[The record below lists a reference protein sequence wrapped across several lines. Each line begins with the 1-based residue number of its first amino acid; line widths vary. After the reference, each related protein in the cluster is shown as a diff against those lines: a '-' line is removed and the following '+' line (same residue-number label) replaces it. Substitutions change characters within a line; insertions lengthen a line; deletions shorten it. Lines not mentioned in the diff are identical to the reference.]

1 MSQKDAL
8 LKAVTKGALSDRQM
22 RYFAQ
27 LLSSLESAEGVAARA
42 RMRGLDP
49 STSVESIIAYDLAD
63 RVELLLGLKVGER
76 LRSLLESEG
85 SSDRAALILAEE
97 VALGKFG
104 FFEKEQ
110 ALDWGVRIG
119 LAVVTEGVTVAPLQG
134 ISSVKIKKNE
144 DGSSYAAIYFAGPM
158 RSAGGTEAAF
168 TVVLA
173 DRLRTKLGLDRY
185 RCNAWGEDEVGR
197 FIEELRIYERE
208 VGNFQFR
215 VSDDDIRLAINNLP
229 VEINGVE
236 TDPVEVVVHRGMKR
250 IETDRV
256 RGGALRVL
264 NDGIIGRGRK
274 LIKVVESLA
283 IPGWE
288 WLSQL
293 KGGVQRDVEE
303 SRVESSHF
311 HEVIAGRPVLSFPN
325 RAGGFRLRYGRSYNT
340 GLSVVGIHPSV
351 SVLLDYAV
359 VVGTQVKLDVPGKAA
374 TVAFVDHLEAPI
386 VKMIDGSVIKVES
399 TETAH
404 NIRGTLQTVLYL
416 GDILISFGD
425 FLENNARLLPSGY
438 VEEWWA
444 QDLKRRIDQLYPS
457 VAKCS
462 EALGLDEEVLNDLIE
477 RPQVTKI
484 SCQTAFTLSEV
495 LRVPLHPRYTYFW
508 DLVQLKDVAK
518 LRDALKVDGEAC
530 LLDFND
536 EDAKQILEV
545 LGVPHRRS
553 EKGWLVEG
561 EDAEALR
568 RTLKLEEGLELTG
581 WEDTLSFLCK
591 CSGVEIRRKSS
602 AFVGVRVGR
611 PEKAIIRKMKPPV
624 HVIFPTGEQGGSKRD
639 LVEAANKGNLFV
651 DLINAVCENC
661 GASSTSA
668 SCPNCGSLVNLVKS
682 CPNCGRSFKG
692 DVCPICR
699 LSGVPYKTTVYPIR
713 EALKRAEDQLNVKV
727 SSPLKGVKAL
737 MNFTKVPEAI
747 EKGILRQKYGLYV
760 YKDGTVRFDA
770 TNASLTH
777 FKPNQIGVPVEKLRA
792 LGYDLDIHGRPLVD
806 GEQIVELFV
815 QDVILPID
823 AADHLLNVA
832 RFIDDL
838 LVKFYKLDAF
848 YNFKDKEDLIGCLVV
863 GLAPHTSVGVLGR
876 VIGFTNTQVCYAHPY
891 WHSAKR
897 RDCDGDGDSVMLML
911 DLLVNFSREFLPEQI
926 GGLMDAPLLLQP
938 IILPK
943 ELQRQ
948 AHNFDCT
955 SNYPLPF
962 YEATLRKEM
971 PQNVL
976 EFIDIVKKRLNRKE
990 QYEGFY
996 FTHYTN
1002 YLAISRA
1009 RSAYST
1015 LKTVTEKVEK
1025 QVELASLIRAVDPS
1039 VVVSS
1044 VLKTH
1049 LFRDIQGNL
1058 NAYTIQKFRCRRCGT
1073 SFRRIPLRGSCPVCG
1088 DALLATVSQSSI
1100 EKYVGLAARLL
1111 NRFEVEE
1118 YLKMRFEVLMKELEE
1133 LFGTRRSTVQ
1143 SDLLSYMSSE

>member
-1 MSQKDAL
+1 MMSQLDSL
-8 LKAVTKGALSDRQM
+8 LKGALSDRQKE
-22 RYFAQ
+22 YFAQ
-27 LLSSLESAEGVAARA
+27 LLTSLDKMREVAARA
-42 RMRGLDP
+42 RARGLDP
-49 STSVESIIAYDLAD
+49 STSVESILAYDLAD

-76 LRSLLESEG
+76 LRALLESEA

-104 FFEKEQ
+104 FFEKEE
-110 ALDWGVRIG
+110 ALDWGVRVG

-144 DGSSYAAIYFAGPM
+144 DGSSYAAIYFAGPI

-208 VGNFQFR
+208 VGNFQFK
-215 VSDDDIRLAINNLP
+215 VSDEDIRLAITNLP

-274 LIKVVESLA
+274 LIKLVEALS

-288 WLSQL
+288 WLSKL

-303 SRVESSHF
+303 SRVEASHF

-325 RAGGFRLRYGRSYNT
+325 RTGGFRLRYGRSYNT

-351 SVLLDYAV
+351 PVLLDHAV

-374 TVAFVDHLEAPI
+374 TISFVDHIEPPI
-386 VKMIDGSVIKVES
+386 VKLVDGSVVRVES
-399 TETAH
+399 VELAYR
-404 NIRGTLQTVLYL
+404 IRENLQSILYL

-425 FLENNARLLPSGY
+425 FLENNVRLVPSGY

-444 QDLKRRIDQLYPS
+444 QDLKKRIDS
-457 VAKCS
+457 VYRNAVECS
-462 EALGLDEEVLNDLIE
+462 KAIGLDEQILHDLIE
-477 RPQVTKI
+477 RPIETRI
-484 SCQTAFTLSEV
+484 SCQTAFTLSEA
-495 LRVPLHPRYTYFW
+495 LNVPLHPRYTYFW
-508 DLVQLKDVAK
+508 DLLQLKDVFR
-518 LRDALKVDGEAC
+518 LRNALKVVDDAC
-530 LLDFND
+530 LVDFD
-536 EDAKQILEV
+536 DRDVKQILEV
-545 LGVPHRRS
+545 LGVPHKRG

-561 EDAEALR
+561 EDAKALK
-568 RTLKLEEGLELTG
+568 RTLRLGEKLEITG
-581 WEDTLSFLCK
+581 WEDTLSFLSK
-591 CSGVEIRRKSS
+591 CAGVEIRRKSS

-611 PEKAIIRKMKPPV
+611 PEKAVIRKMKPPV
-624 HVIFPTGEQGGSKRD
+624 HVLFPVGEQGGSKRD
-639 LVEAANKGNLFV
+639 LVEAARKGNLFV
-651 DLINAVCENC
+651 DLINAVCETC
-661 GASSTSA
+661 GAPSTSA
-668 SCPNCGSLVNLVKS
+668 SCPNCGSAVNLIKS

-692 DVCPICR
+692 EVCPICR
-699 LSGVPYKTTVYPIR
+699 LSGVPYKTTVYPIK
-713 EALKRAEDQLNVKV
+713 EVLKRAEEQLGVKAA
-727 SSPLKGVKAL
+727 SPLKGVKSL
-737 MNFTKVPEAI
+737 MNFTKIPEAI
-747 EKGILRQKYGLYV
+747 EKGILRQKHNLYV
-760 YKDGTVRFDA
+760 YKDGTIRFDA
-770 TNASLTH
+770 TNVALTH
-777 FKPNQIGVPVEKLRA
+777 FKPNQIGVPIERLKA
-792 LGYDLDIHGRPLVD
+792 LGYEVDIYGRPLVE

-815 QDVILPID
+815 QDVILPME
-823 AADHLLNVA
+823 AAAHLLNVA
-832 RFIDDL
+832 RFIDEL
-838 LVKFYKLDAF
+838 LTKFYGLEAV
-848 YNFKDKEDLIGCLVV
+848 YNFKDKDDLIGCLIV

-876 VIGFTNTQVCYAHPY
+876 VIGFTDTQVCYAHPY

-897 RDCDGDGDSVMLML
+897 RDCDGDGDSIMLLL
-911 DLLVNFSREFLPEQI
+911 DLFLNFSREFLPEQI

-948 AHNFDCT
+948 AHNFDCAAE
-955 SNYPLPF
+955 YPLAF
-962 YEATLRKEM
+962 YEATLRREM

-976 EFIDIVKKRLNRKE
+976 DLIDVVKKRLNKKE
-990 QYEGFY
+990 QYEGFH
-996 FTHYTN
+996 FTHHTN
-1002 YLAISRA
+1002 YLAIGRS

-1015 LKTVTEKVEK
+1015 LKTVAEKVEK
-1025 QVELASLIRAVDPS
+1025 QVELASLIRAVDPAI
-1039 VVVSS
+1039 VVSS

-1049 LFRDIQGNL
+1049 LLRDIQGNL
-1058 NAYTIQKFRCRRCGT
+1058 SAYTTQKFRCRRCGE
-1073 SFRRIPLRGSCPVCG
+1073 SFRRIPLRGICPVCG
-1088 DALLATVSQSSI
+1088 DVLLATVSQSSI

-1111 NRFEVEE
+1111 NRFDVEE
-1118 YLKMRFEVLMKELEE
+1118 YLKKRFDVLMRELEE
-1133 LFGTRRSTVQ
+1133 LFGTKQ
-1143 SDLLSYMSSE
+1143 SSLQADLLSYLSSE

>member
-1 MSQKDAL
+1 MSQIDRL
-8 LKAVTKGALSDRQM
+8 VKGALSDKQR
-22 RYFAQ
+22 RYFTQ
-27 LLSSLESAEGVAARA
+27 LLTSLEKMREVAAKARA
-42 RMRGLDP
+42 KGLDP
-49 STSVESIIAYDLAD
+49 TTSIESILAYDLAD

-85 SSDRAALILAEE
+85 STERAALILAEE

-104 FFEKEQ
+104 FFEKEE
-110 ALDWGVRIG
+110 ALDWGVRVG

-144 DGSSYAAIYFAGPM
+144 DGSSYAAIYFAGPI

-208 VGNFQFR
+208 VGNFQFK
-215 VSDDDIRLAINNLP
+215 VSDEDIRLAITNLP

-236 TDPVEVVVHRGMKR
+236 TDPVEVVVHRGMRR

-274 LIKVVESLA
+274 LIKLIETLS

-288 WLSQL
+288 WLSKL

-311 HEVIAGRPVLSFPN
+311 HEVIAGRPVLSLPN
-325 RAGGFRLRYGRSYNT
+325 RVGGFRLRYGRSYNT

-351 SVLLDYAV
+351 PVLLDYAV

-374 TVAFVDHLEAPI
+374 TVTFVDYIEPPI
-386 VKMIDGSVIKVES
+386 VKLVDGSVVRVES
-399 TETAH
+399 VELA
-404 NIRGTLQTVLYL
+404 NRIRESVQSILYL

-425 FLENNARLLPSGY
+425 FLENNTRLLPSGY

-444 QDLKRRIDQLYPS
+444 QDLKKRI
-457 VAKCS
+457 
-462 EALGLDEEVLNDLIE
+462 EEVYRGVSECSKAVGIDEQTLHDLIK
-477 RPQVTKI
+477 RPVETKI
-484 SCQTAFTLSEV
+484 SCQTAFVLSEA
-495 LRVPLHPRYTYFW
+495 LRIPLHPRYTYFW
-508 DLVQLKDVAK
+508 DFLQLKDVLK
-518 LRDALKVDGEAC
+518 LRNALKVVDDTC
-530 LLDFND
+530 YVDF
-536 EDAKQILEV
+536 EDKDVKQILEV

-553 EKGWLVEG
+553 EKGWLIEG

-568 RTLKLEEGLELTG
+568 RTLRLGEKFELTG
-581 WEDTLSFLCK
+581 WEDTLSFLSK
-591 CSGVEIRRKSS
+591 CAGVEIRRKSS

-611 PEKAIIRKMKPPV
+611 PEKAVIRKMKPPV
-624 HVIFPTGEQGGSKRD
+624 HVLFPVGEQGGPRRD
-639 LVEAANKGNLFV
+639 LIEAASKGNLFV
-651 DLINAVCENC
+651 DLINAVCETC
-661 GASSTSA
+661 GTPSTSA
-668 SCPNCGSLVNLVKS
+668 RCLNCGSAVNLIKS
-682 CPNCGRSFKG
+682 CPNCGRSFNG
-692 DVCPICR
+692 EVCPICR
-699 LSGVPYKTTVYPIR
+699 LSGVPYKTTVYPIK
-713 EALKRAEDQLNVKV
+713 EVLKRAEERLGVKA
-727 SSPLKGVKAL
+727 SSPLKGVKSL
-737 MNFTKVPEAI
+737 TNFTKVPEAI
-747 EKGILRQKYGLYV
+747 EKGILRQKYNLYV
-760 YKDGTVRFDA
+760 YKDGTIRFDA
-770 TNASLTH
+770 TNVALTH
-777 FKPNQIGVPVEKLRA
+777 FKPNQIGVPVKRLRE
-792 LGYDLDIHGRPLVD
+792 LGYDVDIYGHPLVD

-815 QDVILPID
+815 QDVILPIN
-823 AADHLLNVA
+823 AAEHLLNIA
-832 RFIDDL
+832 RFIDEL
-838 LVKFYKLDAF
+838 LTKFYGLEAV
-848 YNFKDKEDLIGCLVV
+848 YNFKCKDDLIGCLIV

-897 RDCDGDGDSVMLML
+897 RDCDGDGDSIMLLL
-911 DLLVNFSREFLPEQI
+911 DLLLNFSREFLPEQI
-926 GGLMDAPLLLQP
+926 GGLMDTPLLLQP

-948 AHNFDCT
+948 AHNFDCAAE
-955 SNYPLPF
+955 YPLAF
-962 YEATLRKEM
+962 YEATFRKEM

-976 EFIDIVKKRLNRKE
+976 DLIDVVKKRLNKKE
-990 QYEGFY
+990 QYEGLH

-1002 YLAISRA
+1002 HLEIGRA

-1015 LKTVTEKVEK
+1015 LKTVAEKVEK
-1025 QVELASLIRAVDPS
+1025 QVELASLIRAVDPA

-1049 LFRDIQGNL
+1049 LLRDIQGNL
-1058 NAYTIQKFRCRRCGT
+1058 SAYTTQKFRCRRCGE
-1073 SFRRIPLRGSCPVCG
+1073 SFRRLPLHGICSVCG
-1088 DALLATVSQSSI
+1088 DVLLATVSRNSI
-1100 EKYVGLAARLL
+1100 EKYVGLAARLI
-1111 NRFEVEE
+1111 NRFDVEE
-1118 YLKMRFEVLMKELEE
+1118 YLRMRFEVLMRELEE
-1133 LFGTRRSTVQ
+1133 LFGTTQDGVQ
-1143 SDLLSYMSSE
+1143 TDLLSYISSA

>member
-1 MSQKDAL
+1 MMSQLDSL
-8 LKAVTKGALSDRQM
+8 LKGALSDRQKE
-22 RYFAQ
+22 YFAH
-27 LLSSLESAEGVAARA
+27 LLASLDKMREVAARA
-42 RMRGLDP
+42 RARGLDP
-49 STSVESIIAYDLAD
+49 STSVESILAYDLAD

-76 LRSLLESEG
+76 LRALLESEA

-104 FFEKEQ
+104 FFEKEE
-110 ALDWGVRIG
+110 ALDWGVRVG

-144 DGSSYAAIYFAGPM
+144 DGSSYAAIYFAGPI

-208 VGNFQFR
+208 VGNFQFK
-215 VSDDDIRLAINNLP
+215 VSDEDIRLAITNLP

-274 LIKVVESLA
+274 LIKLVEALS

-288 WLSQL
+288 WLSKL

-303 SRVESSHF
+303 SRVEASHF

-325 RAGGFRLRYGRSYNT
+325 RTGGFRLRYGRSYNT

-351 SVLLDYAV
+351 PVLLDHAV

-374 TVAFVDHLEAPI
+374 TISFVDHIEPPI
-386 VKMIDGSVIKVES
+386 VKLVDGSVVRVES
-399 TETAH
+399 VELAYR
-404 NIRGTLQTVLYL
+404 IRENLQSILYL

-425 FLENNARLLPSGY
+425 FLENNVRLLPSGY

-444 QDLKRRIDQLYPS
+444 QDLKKRIDS
-457 VAKCS
+457 VYRNAVDCS
-462 EALGLDEEVLNDLIE
+462 KAIGLDEQILHGLIE
-477 RPQVTKI
+477 RPIETRI
-484 SCQTAFTLSEV
+484 SCQTAFTLSEA
-495 LRVPLHPRYTYFW
+495 LNVPLHPRYTYFW
-508 DLVQLKDVAK
+508 DLLQLKDVFR
-518 LRDALKVDGEAC
+518 LRNALKVVDDAC
-530 LLDFND
+530 LVDFD
-536 EDAKQILEV
+536 DRDVKQILEV
-545 LGVPHRRS
+545 LGVPHKRG

-561 EDAEALR
+561 EDAKALK
-568 RTLKLEEGLELTG
+568 RTLRLGEKLEITG
-581 WEDTLSFLCK
+581 WEDTLSFLSK
-591 CSGVEIRRKSS
+591 CAGVEIRRKSS

-611 PEKAIIRKMKPPV
+611 PEKAVIRKMKPPV
-624 HVIFPTGEQGGSKRD
+624 HVLFPVGEQGGSKRD
-639 LVEAANKGNLFV
+639 LVEAARKGNLFV
-651 DLINAVCENC
+651 DLINAVCETC
-661 GASSTSA
+661 GAPSTSA
-668 SCPNCGSLVNLVKS
+668 SCPNCGSAVNLIKS

-692 DVCPICR
+692 EVCPICR
-699 LSGVPYKTTVYPIR
+699 LSGVPYKTTVYPIK
-713 EALKRAEDQLNVKV
+713 EVLKRAEEQLGVKAA
-727 SSPLKGVKAL
+727 SPLKGVKSL
-737 MNFTKVPEAI
+737 MNFTKIPEAI
-747 EKGILRQKYGLYV
+747 EKGILRQKHNLYV
-760 YKDGTVRFDA
+760 YKDGTIRFDA
-770 TNASLTH
+770 TNVALTH
-777 FKPNQIGVPVEKLRA
+777 FKPNQIGVPIERLKA
-792 LGYDLDIHGRPLVD
+792 LGYEVDIYGRPLVE

-815 QDVILPID
+815 QDVILPME
-823 AADHLLNVA
+823 AAAHLLNVA
-832 RFIDDL
+832 RFIDEL
-838 LVKFYKLDAF
+838 LTKFYGLEAV
-848 YNFKDKEDLIGCLVV
+848 YNFKDKDDLIGCLIV

-897 RDCDGDGDSVMLML
+897 RDCDGDGDSIMLLL
-911 DLLVNFSREFLPEQI
+911 DLFLNFSREFLPEQI

-948 AHNFDCT
+948 AHNFDCAAE
-955 SNYPLPF
+955 YPLAF
-962 YEATLRKEM
+962 YEATLRREM

-976 EFIDIVKKRLNRKE
+976 DLIDVVRKRLNKKE
-990 QYEGFY
+990 QYEGFH
-996 FTHYTN
+996 FTHHTN
-1002 YLAISRA
+1002 YLAIGRS

-1015 LKTVTEKVEK
+1015 LKTVAEKVEK
-1025 QVELASLIRAVDPS
+1025 QVELASLIRAVDPAI
-1039 VVVSS
+1039 VVSS

-1049 LFRDIQGNL
+1049 LLRDIQGNL
-1058 NAYTIQKFRCRRCGT
+1058 SAYTTQKFRCRRCGE
-1073 SFRRIPLRGSCPVCG
+1073 SFRRIPLRGICPVCG
-1088 DALLATVSQSSI
+1088 DVLLATVSQSSI

-1111 NRFEVEE
+1111 NRFDVEE
-1118 YLKMRFEVLMKELEE
+1118 YLKKRFDVLMRELEE
-1133 LFGTRRSTVQ
+1133 LFGTKQ
-1143 SDLLSYMSSE
+1143 SSLQADLLSYLSSE

>member
-1 MSQKDAL
+1 MSQIDDL
-8 LKAVTKGALSDRQM
+8 LKGALSDRQK

-27 LLSSLESAEGVAARA
+27 LLTSLEKMRELAARA
-42 RMRGLDP
+42 RARGLDP
-49 STSVESIIAYDLAD
+49 TTSVESILAYDLAD

-76 LRSLLESEG
+76 LRSLLESEE
-85 SSDRAALILAEE
+85 STDRAALILAEE

-104 FFEKEQ
+104 FFEREE
-110 ALDWGVRIG
+110 ALDWGVRVG

-144 DGSSYAAIYFAGPM
+144 DGSSYAALYFAGPI

-208 VGNFQFR
+208 VGNFQFK
-215 VSDDDIRLAINNLP
+215 VSDEDIRLAITNLP

-236 TDPVEVVVHRGMKR
+236 TDPVEVVVHRGMRR

-274 LIKVVESLA
+274 LIKLIETLS

-288 WLSQL
+288 WLSKL

-303 SRVESSHF
+303 SRVEASHF

-351 SVLLDYAV
+351 PVLLDHAV

-374 TVAFVDHLEAPI
+374 TITFVDYIEPPI
-386 VKMIDGSVIKVES
+386 VKLVDGSVVRVERV
-399 TETAH
+399 ELAQR
-404 NIRGTLQTVLYL
+404 IRESLQSVLYL

-425 FLENNARLLPSGY
+425 FLENNTRLLPSAY

-444 QDLKRRIDQLYPS
+444 QDLKKRIEDVYRS
-457 VAKCS
+457 VAECS
-462 EALGLDEEVLNDLIE
+462 KVFGFDEQLLYGLIE
-477 RPQVTKI
+477 HPIETRI
-484 SCQTAFTLSEV
+484 SCQTAFALSEA
-495 LRVPLHPRYTYFW
+495 LHIPLHPRYTYFW
-508 DLVQLKDVAK
+508 DLLQLKDV
-518 LRDALKVDGEAC
+518 LRLRSALKAVEDVCFVDFE
-530 LLDFND
+530 DK
-536 EDAKQILEV
+536 DAKQILEV

-553 EKGWLVEG
+553 EKGWLVQG
-561 EDAEALR
+561 DDAEALK
-568 RTLKLEEGLELTG
+568 RTLRLGEKLEVTG
-581 WEDTLSFLCK
+581 WEDTLSFLSK
-591 CSGVEIRRKSS
+591 CAGVVIRRKSS

-611 PEKAIIRKMKPPV
+611 PEKAVIRKMKPPV
-624 HVIFPTGEQGGSKRD
+624 HVLFPVGEQGGSKRD
-639 LVEAANKGNLFV
+639 LVEAASKGNLFV
-651 DLINAVCENC
+651 DLINAVCETC
-661 GASSTSA
+661 GTPSTSA
-668 SCPNCGSLVNLVKS
+668 SCPSCGSMVNLIKS

-692 DVCPICR
+692 EVCPICR
-699 LSGVPYKTTVYPIR
+699 LSGVPYKTTVYPIK
-713 EALKRAEDQLNVKV
+713 EALKRAEERLGVKAA
-727 SSPLKGVKAL
+727 SPLKGVKSL
-737 MNFTKVPEAI
+737 MNFTKIPEAI
-747 EKGILRQKYGLYV
+747 EKGILRQKHNLYV
-760 YKDGTVRFDA
+760 YKDGTIRFDA
-770 TNASLTH
+770 TNVALTH
-777 FKPNQIGVPVEKLRA
+777 FKPNQIGVSVERLKA
-792 LGYDLDIHGRPLVD
+792 LGYDVDVNGRPLVD
-806 GEQIVELFV
+806 GEQIVELFI
-815 QDVILPID
+815 QDVILPIC
-823 AADHLLNVA
+823 AAEHLLKVA
-832 RFIDDL
+832 KFVDEL
-838 LVKFYKLDAF
+838 LTKFYGLGAV
-848 YNFKDKEDLIGCLVV
+848 YNFKDKDDLIGCLIV

-876 VIGFTNTQVCYAHPY
+876 VIGFTDTQVCYAHPY

-897 RDCDGDGDSVMLML
+897 RDCDGDGDSIMLLL
-911 DLLVNFSREFLPEQI
+911 DLFLNFSREFLPEQI

-948 AHNFDCT
+948 AHNFDCAAE
-955 SNYPLPF
+955 YPLAF
-962 YEATLRKEM
+962 YEATLRREM

-976 EFIDIVKKRLNRKE
+976 NLIDVVRKRLNKKE
-990 QYEGFY
+990 QYEGFH

-1002 YLAISRA
+1002 YLAIGRS

-1015 LKTVTEKVEK
+1015 LKTVAEKVEK
-1025 QVELASLIRAVDPS
+1025 QVELASLIRAVDPAI
-1039 VVVSS
+1039 VVSS

-1049 LFRDIQGNL
+1049 LLRDIQGNL
-1058 NAYTIQKFRCRRCGT
+1058 SAYTTQRFRCRRCGE
-1073 SFRRIPLRGSCPVCG
+1073 SFRRIPLRGICPVCG
-1088 DALLATVSQSSI
+1088 DVLLATVSQSSI

-1111 NRFEVEE
+1111 NRFDVEV
-1118 YLKMRFEVLMKELEE
+1118 YLKKRFDVLMRELEE
-1133 LFGTRRSTVQ
+1133 LFGTKQ
-1143 SDLLSYMSSE
+1143 SSLQADLLSYLSSE

>member
-1 MSQKDAL
+1 MMSQLDSL
-8 LKAVTKGALSDRQM
+8 LKGALSDRQKE
-22 RYFAQ
+22 YFAQ
-27 LLSSLESAEGVAARA
+27 LLASLDKMREVAARA
-42 RMRGLDP
+42 RARGLDP
-49 STSVESIIAYDLAD
+49 STSVESILAYDLAD

-76 LRSLLESEG
+76 LRALLESEA

-104 FFEKEQ
+104 FFEKEE
-110 ALDWGVRIG
+110 ALDWGVRVG

-144 DGSSYAAIYFAGPM
+144 DGSSYAAIYFAGPI

-208 VGNFQFR
+208 VGNFQFK
-215 VSDDDIRLAINNLP
+215 VSDEDIRLAITNLP

-274 LIKVVESLA
+274 LIKLVEALS

-288 WLSQL
+288 WLSKL

-303 SRVESSHF
+303 SRVEASHF

-325 RAGGFRLRYGRSYNT
+325 RTGGFRLRYGRSYNT

-351 SVLLDYAV
+351 PVLLDHAV

-374 TVAFVDHLEAPI
+374 TISFVDHIEPPI
-386 VKMIDGSVIKVES
+386 VKLVDGSVVRVES
-399 TETAH
+399 VELAYR
-404 NIRGTLQTVLYL
+404 IRENLQSILYL

-425 FLENNARLLPSGY
+425 FLENNVRLLPSGY

-444 QDLKRRIDQLYPS
+444 QDLKKRIDS
-457 VAKCS
+457 VYRNVVECS
-462 EALGLDEEVLNDLIE
+462 KAIGLDEQILHDLIE
-477 RPQVTKI
+477 RPIETRI
-484 SCQTAFTLSEV
+484 SCQTAFTLSEA
-495 LRVPLHPRYTYFW
+495 LNVPLHPRYTYFW
-508 DLVQLKDVAK
+508 DLLQLKDVFR
-518 LRDALKVDGEAC
+518 LRNALKVVDDAC
-530 LLDFND
+530 LVDFD
-536 EDAKQILEV
+536 DRDVKQILEV
-545 LGVPHRRS
+545 LGVPHKRG

-561 EDAEALR
+561 EDAKALK
-568 RTLKLEEGLELTG
+568 RTLRLGEKLEITG
-581 WEDTLSFLCK
+581 WEDTLSFLSK
-591 CSGVEIRRKSS
+591 CAGVEIRRKSS

-611 PEKAIIRKMKPPV
+611 PEKAVIRKMKPPV
-624 HVIFPTGEQGGSKRD
+624 HVLFPVGEQGGSKRD
-639 LVEAANKGNLFV
+639 LVEAARKGNLFV
-651 DLINAVCENC
+651 DLINAVCETC
-661 GASSTSA
+661 GAPSTSA
-668 SCPNCGSLVNLVKS
+668 SCPNCGSAVNLIKS

-692 DVCPICR
+692 EVCPICR
-699 LSGVPYKTTVYPIR
+699 LSGVPYKTTVYPIK
-713 EALKRAEDQLNVKV
+713 EVLKRAEEQLGVKAA
-727 SSPLKGVKAL
+727 SPLKGVKSL
-737 MNFTKVPEAI
+737 MNFTKIPEAI
-747 EKGILRQKYGLYV
+747 EKGILRQKHNLYV
-760 YKDGTVRFDA
+760 YKDGTIRFDA
-770 TNASLTH
+770 TNVALTH
-777 FKPNQIGVPVEKLRA
+777 FKPNQIGVPIERLKA
-792 LGYDLDIHGRPLVD
+792 LGYEVDIYGRPLVE

-815 QDVILPID
+815 QDVILPME
-823 AADHLLNVA
+823 AAAHLLNVA
-832 RFIDDL
+832 RFIDEL
-838 LVKFYKLDAF
+838 LTKFYGLEAV
-848 YNFKDKEDLIGCLVV
+848 YNFKDKDDLIGCLIV

-876 VIGFTNTQVCYAHPY
+876 VIGFTDTQVCYAHPY

-897 RDCDGDGDSVMLML
+897 RDCDGDGDSIMLLL
-911 DLLVNFSREFLPEQI
+911 DLFLNFSREFLPEQI

-948 AHNFDCT
+948 AHNFDCAAE
-955 SNYPLPF
+955 YPLAF
-962 YEATLRKEM
+962 YEATLRREM

-976 EFIDIVKKRLNRKE
+976 DLIDVVKKRLNKKE
-990 QYEGFY
+990 QYEGFH
-996 FTHYTN
+996 FTHHTN
-1002 YLAISRA
+1002 YLAIGRS

-1015 LKTVTEKVEK
+1015 LKTVAEKVEK
-1025 QVELASLIRAVDPS
+1025 QVELASLIRAVDPAI
-1039 VVVSS
+1039 VVSS

-1049 LFRDIQGNL
+1049 LLRDIQGNL
-1058 NAYTIQKFRCRRCGT
+1058 SAYTTQKFRCRRCGE
-1073 SFRRIPLRGSCPVCG
+1073 SFRRIPLRGICPVCG
-1088 DALLATVSQSSI
+1088 DVLLATVSQSSI

-1111 NRFEVEE
+1111 NRFDVEE
-1118 YLKMRFEVLMKELEE
+1118 YLKKRFDVLMRELEE
-1133 LFGTRRSTVQ
+1133 LFGTKQ
-1143 SDLLSYMSSE
+1143 SSLQADLLSYLSSE

>member
-1 MSQKDAL
+1 MMSQVDSL
-8 LKAVTKGALSDRQM
+8 LKGALSDKQR
-22 RYFAQ
+22 RYFTQ
-27 LLSSLESAEGVAARA
+27 LLTSLEKMREVAARA
-42 RMRGLDP
+42 RARGLDP
-49 STSVESIIAYDLAD
+49 STSVESILAYDLAD
-63 RVELLLGLKVGER
+63 RVELLLGLKVGDR
-76 LRSLLESEG
+76 LRELLETEG

-104 FFEKEQ
+104 FFEKEE
-110 ALDWGVRIG
+110 ALDWGVRVG

-144 DGSSYAAIYFAGPM
+144 DGSSYAAIYFAGPI

-208 VGNFQFR
+208 VGNFQFK
-215 VSDDDIRLAINNLP
+215 VSDEDIHLAITNLP

-274 LIKVVESLA
+274 LIKLIEALS

-288 WLSQL
+288 WLNKL

-303 SRVESSHF
+303 SRVEASHF
-311 HEVIAGRPVLSFPN
+311 HEVIAGRAVLSFPN
-325 RAGGFRLRYGRSYNT
+325 RVGGFRLRYGRSYNT

-351 SVLLDYAV
+351 AVLLDYAI

-374 TVAFVDHLEAPI
+374 TVTFVDQIDPPI
-386 VKMIDGSVIKVES
+386 VKLVDGSVVRVES
-399 TETAH
+399 VELAH
-404 NIRGTLQTVLYL
+404 RVRESLRSVLYL

-444 QDLKRRIDQLYPS
+444 QDLRKRIKDVFRS
-457 VAKCS
+457 VAECS
-462 EALGLDEEVLNDLIE
+462 KAVGLDEQTLHDLIE
-477 RPQVTKI
+477 RPIETKI
-484 SCQTAFTLSEV
+484 SCQTAFALSEA
-495 LRVPLHPRYTYFW
+495 LQIPLHPRYTYFW
-508 DLVQLKDVAK
+508 DLLQLKDIFR
-518 LRDALKVDGEAC
+518 LRNTLKVVDDAC
-530 LLDFND
+530 LVDFED
-536 EDAKQILEV
+536 EDVKQILEV

-553 EKGWLVEG
+553 KKGWLVEG
-561 EDAEALR
+561 EDAKALK
-568 RTLKLEEGLELTG
+568 RTLKLGEKLEVTG
-581 WEDTLSFLCK
+581 WEDTLSFLSK
-591 CSGVEIRRKSS
+591 CAGVEIRRKSS

-611 PEKAIIRKMKPPV
+611 PEKAVMRKMKPPV
-624 HVIFPTGEQGGSKRD
+624 HVLFPVGEQGGPKRD
-639 LVEAANKGNLFV
+639 LLDAASRGNLFV
-651 DLINAVCENC
+651 DLINAVCETC
-661 GASSTSA
+661 GAHSTSA
-668 SCPNCGSLVNLVKS
+668 SCPNCGSTVNLIRS

-692 DVCPICR
+692 EVCPTCR
-699 LSGVPYKTTVYPIR
+699 LSGVPYKTTVYPIK
-713 EALKRAEDQLNVKV
+713 EVLKRAEERLGVKAF
-727 SSPLKGVKAL
+727 SPLKGVKSL
-737 MNFTKVPEAI
+737 MNFTKMPEAI
-747 EKGILRQKYGLYV
+747 EKGILRQKHNLYV
-760 YKDGTVRFDA
+760 YKDGTIRFDA
-770 TNASLTH
+770 TNVALTH
-777 FKPNQIGVPVEKLRA
+777 FKPNQIGVSVERLKA
-792 LGYDLDIHGRPLVD
+792 LGYDVDIYGHPLVD
-806 GEQIVELFV
+806 GEQILELFV

-823 AADHLLNVA
+823 AAEHLLNAA
-832 RFIDDL
+832 RFIDEL
-838 LVKFYKLDAF
+838 LTKFYVLEAV
-848 YNFKDKEDLIGCLVV
+848 YNFRDKEDLIGCLIV

-897 RDCDGDGDSVMLML
+897 RDCDGDGDSIMLLL
-911 DLLVNFSREFLPEQI
+911 DLLLKTSREFLPEQI

-948 AHNFDCT
+948 AHNFDCAAE
-955 SNYPLPF
+955 YPLTF
-962 YEATLRKEM
+962 YEATLRRDM
-971 PQNVL
+971 PQSVL
-976 EFIDIVKKRLNRKE
+976 DLIDVVKKRLNKKE
-990 QYEGFY
+990 QYEGFH
-996 FTHYTN
+996 FTHSTN
-1002 YLAISRA
+1002 HLAIGRV

-1025 QVELASLIRAVDPS
+1025 QVELASLIRAVDPA

-1049 LFRDIQGNL
+1049 LLRDIQGNL
-1058 NAYTIQKFRCRRCGT
+1058 SAYTTQKFRCRRCGK
-1073 SFRRIPLRGSCPVCG
+1073 SFRRIPLRGICPVCG
-1088 DALLATVSQSSI
+1088 DTLLATVTQSSI

-1111 NRFEVEE
+1111 NRFDVEE
-1118 YLKMRFEVLMKELEE
+1118 YLKKRFDVLVKELEE
-1133 LFGTRRSTVQ
+1133 LFGTTQ
-1143 SDLLSYMSSE
+1143 SSLQADLLSYISPD

>member
-1 MSQKDAL
+1 MSHVDKL
-8 LKAVTKGALSDRQM
+8 LRGALSDRQR
-22 RYFAQ
+22 RYFIQ
-27 LLSSLESAEGVAARA
+27 LLTSLEKIREVAVRARA
-42 RMRGLDP
+42 KGLDP
-49 STSVESIIAYDLAD
+49 TTSVESILAYDLAD

-85 SSDRAALILAEE
+85 STDRAALILAEE

-104 FFEKEQ
+104 FFEKEE
-110 ALDWGVRIG
+110 ALEWGVRVG

-144 DGSSYAAIYFAGPM
+144 DGSNYAAIYFAGPI

-208 VGNFQFR
+208 VGNFQFK
-215 VSDDDIRLAINNLP
+215 VSDEDIRLAITNLP

-236 TDPVEVVVHRGMKR
+236 TDPVEVVVHRGMRR

-274 LIKVVESLA
+274 LIKLVEALS

-288 WLSQL
+288 WLSKL
-293 KGGVQRDVEE
+293 KGGVERDVEE
-303 SRVESSHF
+303 SRVEASHF
-311 HEVIAGRPVLSFPN
+311 HEVIAGRPILSLPN
-325 RAGGFRLRYGRSYNT
+325 RIGGFRLRYGRSYNT

-351 SVLLDYAV
+351 PVLLDYAV

-374 TVAFVDHLEAPI
+374 TVTFVDRIDPPI
-386 VKMIDGSVIKVES
+386 VKLVDGSVVRVEDVES
-399 TETAH
+399 AH
-404 NIRGTLQTVLYL
+404 RVRESLQSVLYL

-425 FLENNARLLPSGY
+425 FLENNARLLPSAY

-444 QDLKRRIDQLYPS
+444 QDLKKSIEETYRS
-457 VAKCS
+457 VSECS
-462 EALGLDEEVLNDLIE
+462 KAVGLDEQTLNNLIE
-477 RPQVTKI
+477 RPIETKI
-484 SCQTAFTLSEV
+484 SCQTAFTLSEA
-495 LRVPLHPRYTYFW
+495 LHIPLHPRYTYFW
-508 DLVQLKDVAK
+508 DLLQLKDILK
-518 LRDALKVDGEAC
+518 LRGALKTFDDAC
-530 LLDFND
+530 LVDF
-536 EDAKQILEV
+536 EDKDVKQILEV

-553 EKGWLVEG
+553 EKGWLIEG
-561 EDAEALR
+561 DDAEALK
-568 RTLKLEEGLELTG
+568 RTLRLGEKLEITG
-581 WEDTLSFLCK
+581 WEDTLSFLSK
-591 CSGVEIRRKSS
+591 CAGVEIRRKSS

-611 PEKAIIRKMKPPV
+611 PEKAVIRKMKPPV
-624 HVIFPTGEQGGSKRD
+624 HVLFPVGEQGGPKRD
-639 LVEAANKGNLFV
+639 LLEAASKGNLFV
-651 DLINAVCENC
+651 DLINAICETC
-661 GASSTSA
+661 GTPSTSA
-668 SCPNCGSLVNLVKS
+668 SCPNCGSTVTLIKS

-692 DVCPICR
+692 EVCTICR
-699 LSGVPYKTTVYPIR
+699 LSGVPYKTTVYPIK
-713 EALKRAEDQLNVKV
+713 EVLKRAEERLGVRV
-727 SSPLKGVKAL
+727 SSPLKGVKSL
-737 MNFTKVPEAI
+737 MNSTKVPEAI
-747 EKGILRQKYGLYV
+747 EKGILRQRYNLYV
-760 YKDGTVRFDA
+760 YKDGTIRFDA
-770 TNASLTH
+770 TNVALTH
-777 FKPNQIGVPVEKLRA
+777 FKPNQIGVPVERLRD
-792 LGYDLDIHGRPLVD
+792 LGYDVDIFGRPLVD

-823 AADHLLNVA
+823 AAEHLLNVA
-832 RFIDDL
+832 RFVDEL
-838 LVKFYKLDAF
+838 LTKFYGLEAV
-848 YNFKDKEDLIGCLVV
+848 YNFKDKEDLIGCLIV

-897 RDCDGDGDSVMLML
+897 RDCDGDGDSIMLLL
-911 DLLVNFSREFLPEQI
+911 DLLLNFSREFLPEQI

-948 AHNFDCT
+948 AHNFDCAAE
-955 SNYPLPF
+955 YPLAF
-962 YEATLRKEM
+962 YEATLRREM

-976 EFIDIVKKRLNRKE
+976 DLIDIVKKRLNKKE
-990 QYEGFY
+990 QYEDLH

-1002 YLAISRA
+1002 YLEIGRA

-1015 LKTVTEKVEK
+1015 LKTVAEKVEK
-1025 QVELASLIRAVDPS
+1025 QVELASLIRAVDPA

-1049 LFRDIQGNL
+1049 LLRDIQGNL
-1058 NAYTIQKFRCRRCGT
+1058 SAYTTQKFRCRRCGEVY
-1073 SFRRIPLRGSCPVCG
+1073 RRLPLQGVCTVCG
-1088 DALLATVSQSSI
+1088 NALLATVSQSSI

-1111 NRFEVEE
+1111 NRFDVEE
-1118 YLKMRFEVLMKELEE
+1118 YLKRRFDVLMKELEE
-1133 LFGTRRSTVQ
+1133 LFGTIRSSKQ
-1143 SDLLSYMSSE
+1143 SDLLSYIFSD

>member
-1 MSQKDAL
+1 MSQIDRL
-8 LKAVTKGALSDRQM
+8 VKGALSDKQRQ
-22 RYFAQ
+22 YFTQ
-27 LLSSLESAEGVAARA
+27 LLTSLEKMREVAARA
-42 RMRGLDP
+42 RARGLDP
-49 STSVESIIAYDLAD
+49 TTSIESILAYDLAD

-85 SSDRAALILAEE
+85 STDRAALILAEE

-104 FFEKEQ
+104 FFEKEE
-110 ALDWGVRIG
+110 ALDWGVRVG

-144 DGSSYAAIYFAGPM
+144 DGSSYAAIYFAGPI

-208 VGNFQFR
+208 VGNFQFK
-215 VSDDDIRLAINNLP
+215 VSDEDIRLAITNLP

-274 LIKVVESLA
+274 LIKLVETLS

-288 WLSQL
+288 WLSKL

-325 RAGGFRLRYGRSYNT
+325 RTGGFRLRYGRSYNT

-351 SVLLDYAV
+351 PVLLDYAV

-374 TVAFVDHLEAPI
+374 TVTFVDYIEPPV
-386 VKMIDGSVIKVES
+386 VKLVDGSVVRVES
-399 TETAH
+399 VELA
-404 NIRGTLQTVLYL
+404 NRIREGLQSILYL

-425 FLENNARLLPSGY
+425 FLENNTRLLPSGY

-444 QDLKRRIDQLYPS
+444 QDLKRRIEEVYRGVS
-457 VAKCS
+457 ECS
-462 EALGLDEEVLNDLIE
+462 KAVGLDEQTLYDLIK
-477 RPQVTKI
+477 RPVETKI
-484 SCQTAFTLSEV
+484 SCQTAFSLSET
-495 LRVPLHPRYTYFW
+495 LHIPLHPRYTYFW
-508 DLVQLKDVAK
+508 DFLQLKDV
-518 LRDALKVDGEAC
+518 LRLRNALKIVDDAC
-530 LLDFND
+530 YVDF
-536 EDAKQILEV
+536 EDKDVKQILEV

-553 EKGWLVEG
+553 EKGWLIEG
-561 EDAEALR
+561 EDAEALK
-568 RTLKLEEGLELTG
+568 RTLRLGERLEVTG
-581 WEDTLSFLCK
+581 WEDTLSFLSK
-591 CSGVEIRRKSS
+591 CAGVEIRRKSS

-611 PEKAIIRKMKPPV
+611 PEKAVIRKMKPPV
-624 HVIFPTGEQGGSKRD
+624 HVLFPVGEQGGPRRD
-639 LVEAANKGNLFV
+639 LVEAASKGNLFV
-651 DLINAVCENC
+651 DLINAVCETC
-661 GASSTSA
+661 GTPSTSA
-668 SCPNCGSLVNLVKS
+668 SCPNCGSAVNLIKS

-692 DVCPICR
+692 EVCPICR
-699 LSGVPYKTTVYPIR
+699 LSGVPYKTTVYPIK
-713 EALKRAEDQLNVKV
+713 EVLKRAEERLGVKA
-727 SSPLKGVKAL
+727 SSPLKGVKSL
-737 MNFTKVPEAI
+737 MNFTKIPEAI
-747 EKGILRQKYGLYV
+747 EKGILRQKHNLYV
-760 YKDGTVRFDA
+760 YKDGTIRFDA
-770 TNASLTH
+770 TNVALTH
-777 FKPNQIGVPVEKLRA
+777 FKPNQIGVPVERLRA
-792 LGYDLDIHGRPLVD
+792 LGYDVDIFGRPLVD

-815 QDVILPID
+815 QDVILPIN
-823 AADHLLNVA
+823 AAEHLLNVA
-832 RFIDDL
+832 RFIDEL
-838 LVKFYKLDAF
+838 LTKFYGLEAV
-848 YNFKDKEDLIGCLVV
+848 YNFKCKDDLIGCLIV

-897 RDCDGDGDSVMLML
+897 RDCDGDGDSIMLLL
-911 DLLVNFSREFLPEQI
+911 DLLLNFSREFLPEQI

-938 IILPK
+938 MILPK

-948 AHNFDCT
+948 AHNFDCAAE
-955 SNYPLPF
+955 YPLAF

-976 EFIDIVKKRLNRKE
+976 DLIDVVKKRLNKKE
-990 QYEGFY
+990 QYEGLY

-1002 YLAISRA
+1002 HLEIGRP

-1025 QVELASLIRAVDPS
+1025 QVELASLIRAVDPAL
-1039 VVVSS
+1039 VVSS

-1049 LFRDIQGNL
+1049 LLRDIQGNL
-1058 NAYTIQKFRCRRCGT
+1058 SAYTTQKFRCRRCGE
-1073 SFRRIPLRGSCPVCG
+1073 SFRRLPLQGICPVCG
-1088 DALLATVSQSSI
+1088 DVLLATVSKNSI

-1111 NRFEVEE
+1111 NRFDVEE
-1118 YLKMRFEVLMKELEE
+1118 YLKMRFDVLMRELEE
-1133 LFGTRRSTVQ
+1133 LFGTTRNGVQ
-1143 SDLLSYMSSE
+1143 ADLLSYISSA

>member
-1 MSQKDAL
+1 MSQIDRL
-8 LKAVTKGALSDRQM
+8 VKGALSDKQRQ
-22 RYFAQ
+22 YFTQ
-27 LLSSLESAEGVAARA
+27 LLTSLEKMREVAARA
-42 RMRGLDP
+42 RARGLDP
-49 STSVESIIAYDLAD
+49 TTSIESILAYDLAD

-85 SSDRAALILAEE
+85 STDRAALILAEE
-97 VALGKFG
+97 VTLGKFG
-104 FFEKEQ
+104 FFEKEE
-110 ALDWGVRIG
+110 ALDWGVRVG

-144 DGSSYAAIYFAGPM
+144 DGSSYAAIYFAGPI

-208 VGNFQFR
+208 VGNFQFK
-215 VSDDDIRLAINNLP
+215 VSDEDIRLAITNLP

-274 LIKVVESLA
+274 LIKLVETLS

-288 WLSQL
+288 WLSKL

-325 RAGGFRLRYGRSYNT
+325 RTGGFRLRYGRSYNT

-351 SVLLDYAV
+351 PVLLDYAV

-374 TVAFVDHLEAPI
+374 TVTFVDYIEPPV
-386 VKMIDGSVIKVES
+386 VKLVDGSVVRVES
-399 TETAH
+399 VELA
-404 NIRGTLQTVLYL
+404 NRIREGLQSILYL

-425 FLENNARLLPSGY
+425 FLENNTRLLPSGY

-444 QDLKRRIDQLYPS
+444 QDLKRRIEEVYRGVS
-457 VAKCS
+457 ECS
-462 EALGLDEEVLNDLIE
+462 KAVGLDEQTLYDLIK
-477 RPQVTKI
+477 RPVETKI
-484 SCQTAFTLSEV
+484 SCQTAFSLSET
-495 LRVPLHPRYTYFW
+495 LHIPLHPRYTYFW
-508 DLVQLKDVAK
+508 DFLQLKDV
-518 LRDALKVDGEAC
+518 LRLRNALKIVDDAC
-530 LLDFND
+530 YVDF
-536 EDAKQILEV
+536 EDKDVKQILEV

-553 EKGWLVEG
+553 EKGWLIEG
-561 EDAEALR
+561 EDAEALK
-568 RTLKLEEGLELTG
+568 RTLRLGERLEVTG
-581 WEDTLSFLCK
+581 WEDTLPFLSK
-591 CSGVEIRRKSS
+591 CAGVEIRRKSS

-611 PEKAIIRKMKPPV
+611 PEKAVIRKMKPPV
-624 HVIFPTGEQGGSKRD
+624 HVLFPVGEQGGPRRD
-639 LVEAANKGNLFV
+639 LVEAASKGNLFV
-651 DLINAVCENC
+651 DLINAVCETC
-661 GASSTSA
+661 GTPSTSA
-668 SCPNCGSLVNLVKS
+668 SCPNCGSAVNLIKS

-692 DVCPICR
+692 EVCPICR
-699 LSGVPYKTTVYPIR
+699 LSGVPYKTTVYPIK
-713 EALKRAEDQLNVKV
+713 EVLKRAEERLGVKAA
-727 SSPLKGVKAL
+727 SPLKGVKSL
-737 MNFTKVPEAI
+737 MNFTKIPEAI
-747 EKGILRQKYGLYV
+747 EKGILRQKHNLYV
-760 YKDGTVRFDA
+760 YKDGTIRFDA
-770 TNASLTH
+770 TNVALTH
-777 FKPNQIGVPVEKLRA
+777 FKPNQIGVPVERLRA
-792 LGYDLDIHGRPLVD
+792 LGYDVDIFGRPLVD

-815 QDVILPID
+815 QDVILPIN
-823 AADHLLNVA
+823 AAEHLLNVA
-832 RFIDDL
+832 RFIDEL
-838 LVKFYKLDAF
+838 LTKFYGLEAV
-848 YNFKDKEDLIGCLVV
+848 YNFKCKDDLIGCLIV

-897 RDCDGDGDSVMLML
+897 RDCDGDGDSIMLLL
-911 DLLVNFSREFLPEQI
+911 DLLLNFSREFLPEQI

-938 IILPK
+938 MILPK

-948 AHNFDCT
+948 AHNFDCAAE
-955 SNYPLPF
+955 YPLAF

-976 EFIDIVKKRLNRKE
+976 DLIDVVKKRLNKKE
-990 QYEGFY
+990 QYEGLY

-1002 YLAISRA
+1002 HLEIGRP

-1025 QVELASLIRAVDPS
+1025 QVELASLIRAVDPAL
-1039 VVVSS
+1039 VVSS

-1049 LFRDIQGNL
+1049 LLRDIQGNL
-1058 NAYTIQKFRCRRCGT
+1058 SAYTTQKFRCRRCGE
-1073 SFRRIPLRGSCPVCG
+1073 SFRRLPLQGICPVCG
-1088 DALLATVSQSSI
+1088 DVLLATVSKNSI

-1111 NRFEVEE
+1111 NRFDVEE
-1118 YLKMRFEVLMKELEE
+1118 YLKMRFDVLMRELEE
-1133 LFGTRRSTVQ
+1133 LFGTTRNGVQ
-1143 SDLLSYMSSE
+1143 ADLLSYISSA

>member
-1 MSQKDAL
+1 MSQLDKL
-8 LKAVTKGALSDRQM
+8 LKGALSDRQR
-22 RYFAQ
+22 RYFIQ
-27 LLSSLESAEGVAARA
+27 LLTSLDRMREVAARA

-49 STSVESIIAYDLAD
+49 TTSVESILAYDLAD

-85 SSDRAALILAEE
+85 STDRAALILAEE

-104 FFEKEQ
+104 FFEKEV
-110 ALDWGVRIG
+110 ALDWGIRVG

-134 ISSVKIKKNE
+134 IYSAKIKKNE
-144 DGSSYAAIYFAGPM
+144 DGSSYAAIYFAGPI

-208 VGNFQFR
+208 VGNFQFK
-215 VSDDDIRLAINNLP
+215 VSDEDIRLAITNLP

-236 TDPVEVVVHRGMKR
+236 TDPVEVVVHRGLRR

-274 LIKVVESLA
+274 LIKLIETLS

-288 WLSQL
+288 WLNKL
-293 KGGVQRDVEE
+293 KGGVQLDVEE
-303 SRVESSHF
+303 SRVEASHF

-325 RAGGFRLRYGRSYNT
+325 RVGGFRLRYGRSYNT
-340 GLSVVGIHPSV
+340 GLSVVGVHPSV
-351 SVLLDYAV
+351 PVLLDYAV

-374 TVAFVDHLEAPI
+374 TVTFVDYIDPPV
-386 VKMIDGSVIKVES
+386 VKLVDGSVIRVENV
-399 TETAH
+399 ELAH
-404 NIRGTLQTVLYL
+404 YVRENLQSILYL

-425 FLENNARLLPSGY
+425 FLENNSRLLPSGY

-444 QDLKRRIDQLYPS
+444 QDLRKRIEEVYRD
-457 VAKCS
+457 VRECS
-462 EALGLDEEVLNDLIE
+462 KAVGLDEQTLYDLMK
-477 RPQVTKI
+477 RPLETKI
-484 SCQTAFTLSEV
+484 SCHTAFSLSEA
-495 LRVPLHPRYTYFW
+495 LHIPLHPRYTYFW
-508 DLVQLKDVAK
+508 DLLQLKDV
-518 LRDALKVDGEAC
+518 LRLRNALRTVDDVC
-530 LLDFND
+530 LVDFED
-536 EDAKQILEV
+536 KDAKQILEV
-545 LGVPHRRS
+545 LAVPHRRS
-553 EKGWLVEG
+553 EKGWLIEG
-561 EDAEALR
+561 EDAEALK
-568 RTLKLEEGLELTG
+568 RTLRLGEKFEVTG
-581 WEDTLSFLCK
+581 WEDTLSFLSK
-591 CSGVEIRRKSS
+591 CAGVEIRRKSS
-602 AFVGVRVGR
+602 AFIGVRVGR
-611 PEKAIIRKMKPPV
+611 PEKAVMRKMKPPV
-624 HVIFPTGEQGGSKRD
+624 HVLFPVGEQGGPTRD
-639 LVEAANKGNLFV
+639 LVEAASKGNLFV
-651 DLINAVCENC
+651 DLVNAVCENC
-661 GASSTSA
+661 GSSSTSA
-668 SCPNCGSLVNLVKS
+668 TCPNCGSPVSLVKS

-692 DVCPICR
+692 EICPICR
-699 LSGVPYKTTVYPIR
+699 LSGVPYKTTVYPIK
-713 EALKRAEDQLNVKV
+713 EVLKRAEERLGVKV
-727 SSPLKGVKAL
+727 SSPLKGVKSL
-737 MNFTKVPEAI
+737 MNYTKIPEAI
-747 EKGILRQKYGLYV
+747 EKGILRQKYNLYV
-760 YKDGTVRFDA
+760 YKDGTIRFDA
-770 TNASLTH
+770 TNVALTH
-777 FKPNQIGVPVEKLRA
+777 FKPNQIGVPVERLRA
-792 LGYDLDIHGRPLVD
+792 LGYDVDIYGRPLVD

-823 AADHLLNVA
+823 AAEHLLNVA
-832 RFIDDL
+832 RFVDKL
-838 LVKFYKLDAF
+838 LTKFYGLEAV
-848 YNFKDKEDLIGCLVV
+848 YNFKDKDDLIGCLIV

-897 RDCDGDGDSVMLML
+897 RDCDGDGDSIMLLL
-911 DLLVNFSREFLPEQI
+911 DLLLNFSREFLPEQI

-948 AHNFDCT
+948 AHNFDCAAE
-955 SNYPLPF
+955 YPLAF
-962 YEATLRKEM
+962 YEATHRREM

-976 EFIDIVKKRLNRKE
+976 DVIDIVKKRLNKKE
-990 QYEGFY
+990 QYEGLH

-1002 YLAISRA
+1002 YLAIDRA

-1025 QVELASLIRAVDPS
+1025 QVELASLINAVDPA

-1049 LFRDIQGNL
+1049 LLRDIQGNL
-1058 NAYTIQKFRCRRCGT
+1058 TAYTTQKFRCRRCGE
-1073 SFRRIPLRGSCPVCG
+1073 SFRRPPLQGICSVCG
-1088 DALLATVSQSSI
+1088 DLLLATVSRNSI

-1133 LFGTRRSTVQ
+1133 LFGTTRSTIQ
-1143 SDLLSYMSSE
+1143 ADLLSYISSE

>member
-1 MSQKDAL
+1 MMSQLDSL
-8 LKAVTKGALSDRQM
+8 LKGALSDRQKE
-22 RYFAQ
+22 YFAQ
-27 LLSSLESAEGVAARA
+27 LLASLDKMREVAARA
-42 RMRGLDP
+42 RARGLDP
-49 STSVESIIAYDLAD
+49 STSVESILAYDLAD

-76 LRSLLESEG
+76 LRALLESEA

-104 FFEKEQ
+104 FFEKEE
-110 ALDWGVRIG
+110 ALDWGVRVG

-144 DGSSYAAIYFAGPM
+144 DGSSYAAIYFAGPI

-208 VGNFQFR
+208 VGNFQFK
-215 VSDDDIRLAINNLP
+215 VSDEDIRLAITNLP

-274 LIKVVESLA
+274 LIKLVEALS

-288 WLSQL
+288 WLSKL

-303 SRVESSHF
+303 SRVEASHF

-325 RAGGFRLRYGRSYNT
+325 RTGGFRLRYGRSYNT

-351 SVLLDYAV
+351 PVLLDHAV

-374 TVAFVDHLEAPI
+374 TISFVDHIEPPI
-386 VKMIDGSVIKVES
+386 VKLVDGSVVRVES
-399 TETAH
+399 VELAYR
-404 NIRGTLQTVLYL
+404 IRENLQSILYL

-425 FLENNARLLPSGY
+425 FLENNVRLLPSGY

-444 QDLKRRIDQLYPS
+444 QDLKKRIDS
-457 VAKCS
+457 VYRNAVECS
-462 EALGLDEEVLNDLIE
+462 KAIGLDEQILHDLIE
-477 RPQVTKI
+477 RPIETRI
-484 SCQTAFTLSEV
+484 SCQTAFTLSEA
-495 LRVPLHPRYTYFW
+495 LNVPLHPRYTYFW
-508 DLVQLKDVAK
+508 DLLQLKDVFR
-518 LRDALKVDGEAC
+518 LRNALKVVDDAC
-530 LLDFND
+530 LVDFD
-536 EDAKQILEV
+536 DRDVKQILEV
-545 LGVPHRRS
+545 LGVPHKRG

-561 EDAEALR
+561 EDAKALK
-568 RTLKLEEGLELTG
+568 RTLRLGEKLEITG
-581 WEDTLSFLCK
+581 WEDTLSFLSK
-591 CSGVEIRRKSS
+591 CAGVEIRRKSS

-611 PEKAIIRKMKPPV
+611 PEKAVIRKMKPPV
-624 HVIFPTGEQGGSKRD
+624 HVLFPVGEQGGSKRD
-639 LVEAANKGNLFV
+639 LVEAARKGNLFV
-651 DLINAVCENC
+651 DLINAVCETC
-661 GASSTSA
+661 GAPSTSA
-668 SCPNCGSLVNLVKS
+668 SCPNCGSAVNLIKS

-692 DVCPICR
+692 EVCPICR
-699 LSGVPYKTTVYPIR
+699 LSGVPYKTTVYPIK
-713 EALKRAEDQLNVKV
+713 EVLKRAEEQLGVKAA
-727 SSPLKGVKAL
+727 SPLKGVKSL
-737 MNFTKVPEAI
+737 MNFTKIPEAI
-747 EKGILRQKYGLYV
+747 EKGILRQKHNLYV
-760 YKDGTVRFDA
+760 YKDGTIRFDA
-770 TNASLTH
+770 TNVALTH
-777 FKPNQIGVPVEKLRA
+777 FKPNQIGVPIERLKA
-792 LGYDLDIHGRPLVD
+792 LGYEVDIYGRPLVE

-815 QDVILPID
+815 QDVILPME
-823 AADHLLNVA
+823 AAAHLLNVA
-832 RFIDDL
+832 RFIDEL
-838 LVKFYKLDAF
+838 LTKFYGLEAV
-848 YNFKDKEDLIGCLVV
+848 YNFKDKDDLIGCLIV

-876 VIGFTNTQVCYAHPY
+876 VIGFTDTQVCYAHPY

-897 RDCDGDGDSVMLML
+897 RDCDGDGDSIMLLL
-911 DLLVNFSREFLPEQI
+911 DLFLNFSREFLPEQI

-948 AHNFDCT
+948 AHNFDCAAE
-955 SNYPLPF
+955 YPLAF
-962 YEATLRKEM
+962 YEATLRREM

-976 EFIDIVKKRLNRKE
+976 NLIDVVRKRLNKKE
-990 QYEGFY
+990 QYEGFH

-1002 YLAISRA
+1002 YLAIGRS

-1015 LKTVTEKVEK
+1015 LKTVAEKVEK
-1025 QVELASLIRAVDPS
+1025 QVELASLIRAVDPAI
-1039 VVVSS
+1039 VVSS

-1049 LFRDIQGNL
+1049 LLRDIQGNL
-1058 NAYTIQKFRCRRCGT
+1058 SAYTTQKFRCRRCGE
-1073 SFRRIPLRGSCPVCG
+1073 SFRRIPLRGICPVCG
-1088 DALLATVSQSSI
+1088 DVLLATVSQSSI

-1111 NRFEVEE
+1111 NRFDVEE
-1118 YLKMRFEVLMKELEE
+1118 YLKKRFDVLMRELEE
-1133 LFGTRRSTVQ
+1133 LFGTKQ
-1143 SDLLSYMSSE
+1143 SSLQADLLSYLSSE

>member
-1 MSQKDAL
+1 MMSQLDSL
-8 LKAVTKGALSDRQM
+8 LKGALSDRQKE
-22 RYFAQ
+22 YFAQ
-27 LLSSLESAEGVAARA
+27 LLTSLDKMREVAARA
-42 RMRGLDP
+42 RARGLDP
-49 STSVESIIAYDLAD
+49 STSVESILAYDLAD

-76 LRSLLESEG
+76 LRALLESEA

-104 FFEKEQ
+104 FFEKEE
-110 ALDWGVRIG
+110 ALDWGVRVG

-144 DGSSYAAIYFAGPM
+144 DGSSYAAIYFAGPI

-208 VGNFQFR
+208 VSNFQFK
-215 VSDDDIRLAINNLP
+215 VSDEDIRLAITNLP

-274 LIKVVESLA
+274 LIKLVEALS

-288 WLSQL
+288 WLSKL

-303 SRVESSHF
+303 SRVEASHF

-325 RAGGFRLRYGRSYNT
+325 RTGGFRLRYGRSYNT

-351 SVLLDYAV
+351 PVLLDHAV

-374 TVAFVDHLEAPI
+374 TISFVDHIEPPI
-386 VKMIDGSVIKVES
+386 VKLVDGSVVRVES
-399 TETAH
+399 VELAYR
-404 NIRGTLQTVLYL
+404 IRENLQSILYL

-425 FLENNARLLPSGY
+425 FLENNVRLVPSGY

-444 QDLKRRIDQLYPS
+444 QDLKKRIDS
-457 VAKCS
+457 VYRNAVECS
-462 EALGLDEEVLNDLIE
+462 KAIGLDEQILHDLIE
-477 RPQVTKI
+477 RPIETRI
-484 SCQTAFTLSEV
+484 SCQTAFTLSEA
-495 LRVPLHPRYTYFW
+495 LNVPLHPRYTYFW
-508 DLVQLKDVAK
+508 DLLQLKDVFR
-518 LRDALKVDGEAC
+518 LRNALKVVDDAC
-530 LLDFND
+530 LVDFD
-536 EDAKQILEV
+536 DRDVKQILEV
-545 LGVPHRRS
+545 LGVPHKRG

-561 EDAEALR
+561 EDAKALK
-568 RTLKLEEGLELTG
+568 RTLRLGEKLEITG
-581 WEDTLSFLCK
+581 WEDTLSFLSK
-591 CSGVEIRRKSS
+591 CAGVEIRRKSS

-611 PEKAIIRKMKPPV
+611 PEKAVIRKMKPPV
-624 HVIFPTGEQGGSKRD
+624 HVLFPVGEQGGSKRD
-639 LVEAANKGNLFV
+639 LVEAARKGNLFV
-651 DLINAVCENC
+651 DLINAVCETC
-661 GASSTSA
+661 GAPSTSA
-668 SCPNCGSLVNLVKS
+668 SCPNCGSAVNLIKS

-692 DVCPICR
+692 EVCPICR
-699 LSGVPYKTTVYPIR
+699 LSGVPYKTTVYPIK
-713 EALKRAEDQLNVKV
+713 EVLKRAEEQLGVKAA
-727 SSPLKGVKAL
+727 SPLKGVKSL
-737 MNFTKVPEAI
+737 MNFTKIPEAI
-747 EKGILRQKYGLYV
+747 EKGILRQKHNLYV
-760 YKDGTVRFDA
+760 YKDGTIRFDA
-770 TNASLTH
+770 TNVALTH
-777 FKPNQIGVPVEKLRA
+777 FKPNQIGVPIERLKA
-792 LGYDLDIHGRPLVD
+792 LGYEVDIYGRPLVE

-815 QDVILPID
+815 QDVILPME
-823 AADHLLNVA
+823 AAAHLLNVA
-832 RFIDDL
+832 RFIDEL
-838 LVKFYKLDAF
+838 LTKFYGLEAV
-848 YNFKDKEDLIGCLVV
+848 YNFKDKDDLIGCLIV

-876 VIGFTNTQVCYAHPY
+876 VIGFTDTQVCYAHPY

-897 RDCDGDGDSVMLML
+897 RDCDGDGDSIMLLL
-911 DLLVNFSREFLPEQI
+911 DLFLNFSREFLPEQI

-948 AHNFDCT
+948 AHNFDCAAE
-955 SNYPLPF
+955 YPLAF
-962 YEATLRKEM
+962 YEATLRREM

-976 EFIDIVKKRLNRKE
+976 DLIDVVKKRLNKKE
-990 QYEGFY
+990 QYEGFH
-996 FTHYTN
+996 FTHHTN
-1002 YLAISRA
+1002 YLAIGRS

-1015 LKTVTEKVEK
+1015 LKTVAEKVEK
-1025 QVELASLIRAVDPS
+1025 QVELASLIRAVDPAI
-1039 VVVSS
+1039 VVSS

-1049 LFRDIQGNL
+1049 LLRDIQGNL
-1058 NAYTIQKFRCRRCGT
+1058 SAYTTQKFRCRRCGE
-1073 SFRRIPLRGSCPVCG
+1073 SFRRIPLRGICPVCG
-1088 DALLATVSQSSI
+1088 DVLLATVSQSSI

-1111 NRFEVEE
+1111 NRFDVEE
-1118 YLKMRFEVLMKELEE
+1118 YLKKRFDVLMRELEE
-1133 LFGTRRSTVQ
+1133 LFGTKQ
-1143 SDLLSYMSSE
+1143 SSLQADLLSYLSSE

>member
-1 MSQKDAL
+1 MSQIDRL
-8 LKAVTKGALSDRQM
+8 VKGALSDKQRQ
-22 RYFAQ
+22 YFTQ
-27 LLSSLESAEGVAARA
+27 LLTSLEKMREVAARA
-42 RMRGLDP
+42 RARGLDP
-49 STSVESIIAYDLAD
+49 TTSIESILAYDLAD

-85 SSDRAALILAEE
+85 STDRAALILAEE

-104 FFEKEQ
+104 FFEKEE
-110 ALDWGVRIG
+110 ALDWGVRVG

-144 DGSSYAAIYFAGPM
+144 DGSSYAAIYFAGPI

-208 VGNFQFR
+208 VGNFQFK
-215 VSDDDIRLAINNLP
+215 VSDEDIRLAITNLP

-274 LIKVVESLA
+274 LIKLVETLS

-288 WLSQL
+288 WLSKL

-325 RAGGFRLRYGRSYNT
+325 RTGGFRLRYGRSYNT

-351 SVLLDYAV
+351 PVLLDYAV

-374 TVAFVDHLEAPI
+374 TVTFVDYIEPPV
-386 VKMIDGSVIKVES
+386 VKLVDGSVVRVES
-399 TETAH
+399 VELA
-404 NIRGTLQTVLYL
+404 NRIREGLQSILYL

-425 FLENNARLLPSGY
+425 FLENNTRLLPSGY

-444 QDLKRRIDQLYPS
+444 QDLKRRIEEVYRGVS
-457 VAKCS
+457 ECS
-462 EALGLDEEVLNDLIE
+462 KAVGLDEQTLYDLIK
-477 RPQVTKI
+477 RPVETKI
-484 SCQTAFTLSEV
+484 SCQTAFSLSET
-495 LRVPLHPRYTYFW
+495 LHIPLHPRYTYFW
-508 DLVQLKDVAK
+508 DFLQLKDVLK
-518 LRDALKVDGEAC
+518 LRNALKIVDDAC
-530 LLDFND
+530 YVDF
-536 EDAKQILEV
+536 EDKDVKQILEV

-553 EKGWLVEG
+553 EKGWLIEG
-561 EDAEALR
+561 EDAEALK
-568 RTLKLEEGLELTG
+568 RTLRLGERLEVTG
-581 WEDTLSFLCK
+581 WEDTLSFLSK
-591 CSGVEIRRKSS
+591 CAGVEIRRKSS

-611 PEKAIIRKMKPPV
+611 PEKAVIRKMKPPV
-624 HVIFPTGEQGGSKRD
+624 HVLFPVGEQGGPRRD
-639 LVEAANKGNLFV
+639 LVEAASKGNLFV
-651 DLINAVCENC
+651 DLINAVCETC
-661 GASSTSA
+661 GTPSTSA
-668 SCPNCGSLVNLVKS
+668 SCPNCGSAVNLIKS

-692 DVCPICR
+692 EVCPICR
-699 LSGVPYKTTVYPIR
+699 LSGVPYKTTVYPIK
-713 EALKRAEDQLNVKV
+713 EVLKRAEERLGVKAA
-727 SSPLKGVKAL
+727 SPLKGVKSL
-737 MNFTKVPEAI
+737 MNFTKIPEAI
-747 EKGILRQKYGLYV
+747 EKGILRQKHNLYV
-760 YKDGTVRFDA
+760 YKDGTIRFDA
-770 TNASLTH
+770 TNVALTH
-777 FKPNQIGVPVEKLRA
+777 FKPNQIGVPVERLRA
-792 LGYDLDIHGRPLVD
+792 LGYDVDIFGRPLVD

-815 QDVILPID
+815 QDVILPIN
-823 AADHLLNVA
+823 AAEHLLNVA
-832 RFIDDL
+832 RFIDEL
-838 LVKFYKLDAF
+838 LTKFYGLEAV
-848 YNFKDKEDLIGCLVV
+848 YNFKCKDDLIGCLIV

-897 RDCDGDGDSVMLML
+897 RDCDGDGDSIMLLL
-911 DLLVNFSREFLPEQI
+911 DLLLNFSREFLPEQI

-938 IILPK
+938 MILPK

-948 AHNFDCT
+948 AHNFDCAAE
-955 SNYPLPF
+955 YPLAF

-976 EFIDIVKKRLNRKE
+976 DLIDVVKKRLNKKE
-990 QYEGFY
+990 QYEGLY

-1002 YLAISRA
+1002 HLEIGRP

-1025 QVELASLIRAVDPS
+1025 QVELASLIRAVDPAL
-1039 VVVSS
+1039 VVSS

-1049 LFRDIQGNL
+1049 LLRDIQGNL
-1058 NAYTIQKFRCRRCGT
+1058 SAYTTQKFRCRRCGE
-1073 SFRRIPLRGSCPVCG
+1073 SFRRLPLQGICPVCG
-1088 DALLATVSQSSI
+1088 DVLLATVSKNSI

-1111 NRFEVEE
+1111 NRFDVEE
-1118 YLKMRFEVLMKELEE
+1118 YLKMRFDVLMRELEE
-1133 LFGTRRSTVQ
+1133 LFGTTRNGVQ
-1143 SDLLSYMSSE
+1143 ADLLSYISSA

>member
-1 MSQKDAL
+1 MSQVDKL
-8 LKAVTKGALSDRQM
+8 LKGALSDRQR
-22 RYFAQ
+22 RYFLQ
-27 LLSSLESAEGVAARA
+27 LLSSLEKIREVAVRARA
-42 RMRGLDP
+42 KGLDP
-49 STSVESIIAYDLAD
+49 TTSVESILAYDLAD

-76 LRSLLESEG
+76 LRSLLESG
-85 SSDRAALILAEE
+85 VSTDLAALILAEE

-104 FFEKEQ
+104 FFEKEE
-110 ALDWGVRIG
+110 ALDWGVRVG

-144 DGSSYAAIYFAGPM
+144 DGSSYAAIYFAGPI

-208 VGNFQFR
+208 VGNFQFK
-215 VSDDDIRLAINNLP
+215 VSDEDIRLAITNLP

-236 TDPVEVVVHRGMKR
+236 TDPVEVVVHRGMRR

-274 LIKVVESLA
+274 LIKLVETLS

-288 WLSQL
+288 WLSKL
-293 KGGVQRDVEE
+293 KGGVERDVEE
-303 SRVESSHF
+303 SRIEASHF

-325 RAGGFRLRYGRSYNT
+325 RIGGFRLRYGRSYNT

-351 SVLLDYAV
+351 AVLLDYAV

-374 TVAFVDHLEAPI
+374 TITFVDHIDPPL
-386 VKMIDGSVIKVES
+386 VRLVDGSVVRVES
-399 TETAH
+399 VELAH
-404 NIRGTLQTVLYL
+404 RVRESLQTVLYL

-444 QDLKRRIDQLYPS
+444 QDLKKRIEDVYRS
-457 VAKCS
+457 VAECS
-462 EALGLDEEVLNDLIE
+462 KVVGLDERLLYDLIE
-477 RPQVTKI
+477 RPVETRI
-484 SCQTAFTLSEV
+484 SCQTAFALSEA
-495 LRVPLHPRYTYFW
+495 LHIPLHPRYTYFW
-508 DLVQLKDVAK
+508 DLLQLKDV
-518 LRDALKVDGEAC
+518 LRLRSALKVVDDVC
-530 LLDFND
+530 LVDF
-536 EDAKQILEV
+536 EDKDVKQILEV

-553 EKGWLVEG
+553 EKGWLIEG
-561 EDAEALR
+561 DDAEALK
-568 RTLKLEEGLELTG
+568 RTLRLGEKLEITG
-581 WEDTLSFLCK
+581 WEDTLSFLSK
-591 CSGVEIRRKSS
+591 CAGVEIRRKSS

-611 PEKAIIRKMKPPV
+611 PEKAVIRKMKPPV
-624 HVIFPTGEQGGSKRD
+624 HVLFPVGEQGGPTRD
-639 LVEAANKGNLFV
+639 LVEAASKGNLFV
-651 DLINAVCENC
+651 DLINAVCETC

-668 SCPNCGSLVNLVKS
+668 SCLNCGSPVTLIKS

-692 DVCPICR
+692 EVCPLCR
-699 LSGVPYKTTVYPIR
+699 LNGVPYKTTVYPIKEVLR
-713 EALKRAEDQLNVKV
+713 RAEERLGVKA
-727 SSPLKGVKAL
+727 SSPLKGVKSL
-737 MNFTKVPEAI
+737 MNFTKIPEAI
-747 EKGILRQKYGLYV
+747 EKGILRQKHNLYV
-760 YKDGTVRFDA
+760 YKDGTIRFDA
-770 TNASLTH
+770 TNVALTH
-777 FKPNQIGVPVEKLRA
+777 FKPNQIGVPVERLKA
-792 LGYDLDIHGRPLVD
+792 LGYDVDIYGRPLVD
-806 GEQIVELFV
+806 GEQIVELFI

-823 AADHLLNVA
+823 AAHHLLNVA
-832 RFIDDL
+832 KFVDEL
-838 LVKFYKLDAF
+838 LTKFYGLEAV
-848 YNFKDKEDLIGCLVV
+848 YNFKDKDDLIGCLIV

-897 RDCDGDGDSVMLML
+897 RDCDGDSDSIMLLL
-911 DLLVNFSREFLPEQI
+911 DLLLNFSREFLPEQI

-948 AHNFDCT
+948 AHNFDCAAE
-955 SNYPLPF
+955 YPLAF
-962 YEATLRKEM
+962 YEATLRREM

-976 EFIDIVKKRLNRKE
+976 DLIDVVKKRLDKKE
-990 QYEGFY
+990 QYEGFR

-1002 YLAISRA
+1002 HLEIGRA
-1009 RSAYST
+1009 RSAYSI

-1025 QVELASLIRAVDPS
+1025 QIELASLIRAVDPA

-1049 LFRDIQGNL
+1049 LLRDIQGNL
-1058 NAYTIQKFRCRRCGT
+1058 SAYTTQKFRCRRCGE
-1073 SFRRIPLRGSCPVCG
+1073 SFRRIPLQGICPICG
-1088 DALLATVSQSSI
+1088 DALLATITQNSI
-1100 EKYVGLAARLL
+1100 EKYVGLAARLIS
-1111 NRFEVEE
+1111 RFDVEE
-1118 YLKMRFEVLMKELEE
+1118 YLKMRFDVLMRELEE
-1133 LFGTRRSTVQ
+1133 LFGARRSSLQ
-1143 SDLLSYMSSE
+1143 LDLLSYISSD

>member
-1 MSQKDAL
+1 MSQIDRL
-8 LKAVTKGALSDRQM
+8 VKGALSDKQRQ
-22 RYFAQ
+22 YFTQ
-27 LLSSLESAEGVAARA
+27 LLTSLEKMREVAARA
-42 RMRGLDP
+42 RARGLDP
-49 STSVESIIAYDLAD
+49 TTSIESILAYDLAD

-85 SSDRAALILAEE
+85 STDRAALILAEE
-97 VALGKFG
+97 VTLGKFG
-104 FFEKEQ
+104 FFEKEE
-110 ALDWGVRIG
+110 ALDWGVRVG

-144 DGSSYAAIYFAGPM
+144 DGSSYAAIYFAGPI

-208 VGNFQFR
+208 VGNFQFK
-215 VSDDDIRLAINNLP
+215 VSDEDIRLAITNLP

-274 LIKVVESLA
+274 LIKLVETLS

-288 WLSQL
+288 WLSKL

-325 RAGGFRLRYGRSYNT
+325 RTGGFRLRYGRSYNT

-351 SVLLDYAV
+351 PVLLDYAV

-374 TVAFVDHLEAPI
+374 TVTFVDYIEPPV
-386 VKMIDGSVIKVES
+386 VKLVDGSVVRVES
-399 TETAH
+399 VELA
-404 NIRGTLQTVLYL
+404 NRIREGLQSILYL

-425 FLENNARLLPSGY
+425 FLENNTRLLPSGY

-444 QDLKRRIDQLYPS
+444 QDLKRRIEEVYRGVS
-457 VAKCS
+457 ECS
-462 EALGLDEEVLNDLIE
+462 KAVGLDEQTLYDLIK
-477 RPQVTKI
+477 RPVETKI
-484 SCQTAFTLSEV
+484 SCQTAFSLSET
-495 LRVPLHPRYTYFW
+495 LHIPLHPRYTYFW
-508 DLVQLKDVAK
+508 DFLQLKDVLK
-518 LRDALKVDGEAC
+518 LRNALKIVDDAC
-530 LLDFND
+530 YVDF
-536 EDAKQILEV
+536 EDKDVKQILEV

-553 EKGWLVEG
+553 EKGWLIEG
-561 EDAEALR
+561 EDAEALK
-568 RTLKLEEGLELTG
+568 RTLRLGERLEVTG
-581 WEDTLSFLCK
+581 WEDTLSFLSK
-591 CSGVEIRRKSS
+591 CAGVEIRRKSS

-611 PEKAIIRKMKPPV
+611 PEKAVIRKMKPPV
-624 HVIFPTGEQGGSKRD
+624 HVLFPVGEQGGPRRD
-639 LVEAANKGNLFV
+639 LVEAASKGNLFV
-651 DLINAVCENC
+651 DLINAVCETC
-661 GASSTSA
+661 GTPSTSA
-668 SCPNCGSLVNLVKS
+668 SCPNCGSAVNLIKS

-692 DVCPICR
+692 EVCPICR
-699 LSGVPYKTTVYPIR
+699 LSGVPYKTTVYPIK
-713 EALKRAEDQLNVKV
+713 EVLKRAEERLGVKAA
-727 SSPLKGVKAL
+727 SPLKGVKSL
-737 MNFTKVPEAI
+737 MNFTKIPEAI
-747 EKGILRQKYGLYV
+747 EKGILRQKHNLYV
-760 YKDGTVRFDA
+760 YKDGTIRFDA
-770 TNASLTH
+770 TNVALTH
-777 FKPNQIGVPVEKLRA
+777 FKPNQIGVPVERLRA
-792 LGYDLDIHGRPLVD
+792 LGYDVDIFGRPLVD

-815 QDVILPID
+815 QDVILPIN
-823 AADHLLNVA
+823 AAEHLLNVA
-832 RFIDDL
+832 RFIDEL
-838 LVKFYKLDAF
+838 LTKFYGLEAV
-848 YNFKDKEDLIGCLVV
+848 YNFKCKDDLIGCLIV

-897 RDCDGDGDSVMLML
+897 RDCDGDGDSIMLLL
-911 DLLVNFSREFLPEQI
+911 DLLLNFSREFLPEQI

-938 IILPK
+938 MILPK

-948 AHNFDCT
+948 AHNFDCAAE
-955 SNYPLPF
+955 YPLAF

-976 EFIDIVKKRLNRKE
+976 DLIDVVKKRLNKKE
-990 QYEGFY
+990 QYEGLY

-1002 YLAISRA
+1002 HLEIGRP

-1025 QVELASLIRAVDPS
+1025 QVELASLIRAVDPAL
-1039 VVVSS
+1039 VVSS

-1049 LFRDIQGNL
+1049 LLRDIQGNL
-1058 NAYTIQKFRCRRCGT
+1058 SAYTTQKFRCRRCGE
-1073 SFRRIPLRGSCPVCG
+1073 SFRRLPLQGICPVCG
-1088 DALLATVSQSSI
+1088 DVLLATVSKNSI

-1111 NRFEVEE
+1111 NRFDVEE
-1118 YLKMRFEVLMKELEE
+1118 YLKMRFDVLMRELEE
-1133 LFGTRRSTVQ
+1133 LFGTTRNGVQ
-1143 SDLLSYMSSE
+1143 ADLLSYISSA